1 MKNIFKGI
9 KFRRVVKNEENID
22 KKVHIVSDLTMSA
35 FINRR

>member
-1 MKNIFKGI
+1 MRNLLRKI
-9 KFRRVVKNEENID
+9 KFGRIIKNNENID

>member
-22 KKVHIVSDLTMSA
+22 KKIHIVSDLTMSA
-35 FINRR
+35 FINKR

>member
-1 MKNIFKGI
+1 MKNIFKAV

-22 KKVHIVSDLTMSA
+22 KKIHIVSDLTMSA